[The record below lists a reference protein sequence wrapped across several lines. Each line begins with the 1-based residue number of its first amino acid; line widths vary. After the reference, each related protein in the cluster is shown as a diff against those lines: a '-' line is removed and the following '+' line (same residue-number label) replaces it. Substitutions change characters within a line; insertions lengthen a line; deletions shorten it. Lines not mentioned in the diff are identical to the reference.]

1 MTAPIYEAALELQE
15 ICRSMRWS
23 FYFIGGLAVQRWG
36 EPRFT
41 QDVDISLQTGFGG
54 EEPYIE
60 ALLNSFDSRIR
71 DAAAF
76 ARRSRVVLLRAT
88 NGVPLDVALGAIPF
102 ERRAADRSTDYAFDD
117 EAVLRTCGAEDLI
130 VLKAF
135 AGRDRDW
142 ADIRGIAMRSG
153 PKLNRELIWEELLPL
168 LELKG
173 STDAEERLRAIL
185 AEYG

>member
-1 MTAPIYEAALELQE
+1 MTAPIYAAALELQE
-15 ICRSMRWS
+15 HCRSQGWS
-23 FYFIGGLAVQRWG
+23 FCFIGGLAVQRWG

-41 QDVDISLQTGFGG
+41 QDVDISLQTGYHG
-54 EEPYIE
+54 EGPFVEE
-60 ALLNSFDSRIR
+60 LLRRFDSRID

-76 ARRSRVVLLRAT
+76 AQRARVVLLWAT

-102 ERRAADRSTDYAFDD
+102 EARMVERATDFAFDD
-117 EAVLRTCGAEDLI
+117 EVMLRTCCAEDLV

-135 AGRDRDW
+135 ADRDRDW

-153 PKLNRELIWEELLPL
+153 ARMDQALIWEELLPL

-173 STDAEERLRAIL
+173 STETAKRLRGIL
-185 AEYG
+185 SGSG